1 MGQPP
6 DSQRWSREDFPCV
19 TRSRSKPSRENQ
31 LYKGR
36 VGQPRSSQRYF
47 QRTFPERPAQEQK
60 PTREK
65 SPQQGRAPSR
75 NKITHRRSCTS
86 RTSSWHVLPQ
96 RGRRVADRLVQRI
109 WCRIR
114 RSCVCRFRVTF
125 AATNY
130 ASALTSSNNS
140 CHSPDSLALHLGFAP
155 GFRIVTFP
163 PHLLCN
169 SPRLNDLAS
178 RSYEYLISK
187 RFLVTTAPI
196 RATIPHEIGA
206 PTRFAR
212 RLRMPL
218 SAVPFR
224 FPSLRPL
231 LQVRGSAPLCC
242 RGVSCG
248 VSPRHPPP
256 TTHHPLS
263 SNYL

>member
-1 MGQPP
+1 MVSYPNTCGMRAALCSPSGGLFSLP
-6 DSQRWSREDFPCV
+6 RRLV
-19 TRSRSKPSRENQ
+19 TYPQTVSFTPSPSGRYYTE
-31 LYKGR
+31 LVFECDRR

-96 RGRRVADRLVQRI
+96 RGRRGADRLVQRI

-178 RSYEYLISK
+178 R
-187 RFLVTTAPI
+187 
-196 RATIPHEIGA
+196 
-206 PTRFAR
+206 
-212 RLRMPL
+212 
-218 SAVPFR
+218 
-224 FPSLRPL
+224 
-231 LQVRGSAPLCC
+231 
-242 RGVSCG
+242 
-248 VSPRHPPP
+248 
-256 TTHHPLS
+256 
-263 SNYL
+263 